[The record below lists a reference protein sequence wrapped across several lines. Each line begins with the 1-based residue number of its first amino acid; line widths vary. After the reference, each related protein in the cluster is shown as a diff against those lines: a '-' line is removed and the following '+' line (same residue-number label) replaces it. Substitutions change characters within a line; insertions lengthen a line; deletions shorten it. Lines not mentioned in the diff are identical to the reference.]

1 MPFFHLITLISNAHL
16 FSVLA
21 ARAIGCFRPSCDGLP
36 QQIASRGSSGS
47 VRCMGFSS
55 LALGSP
61 RHAGTIDA
69 AAASAFCPEEAVDRN
84 GHLFLERPVF
94 IEISPARSVAVK
106 RLPAPCRGVVPK
118 PGTDMHDCTN
128 VPSPVTNQAYPFFT
142 MSETTSYAEV
152 CVFFVHECLQR
163 VRQFA
168 ARRGKNGGAYRDRT
182 DDILLAKQ
190 ALSQLS

>member
-16 FSVLA
+16 YLCPPHGPSVAFVHLA
-21 ARAIGCFRPSCDGLP
+21 MDCGDRSL
-36 QQIASRGSSGS
+36 RGEAQEVFGAW
-47 VRCMGFSS
+47 GFSS

-106 RLPAPCRGVVPK
+106 RLPAPCRGVVQSPEQ
-118 PGTDMHDCTN
+118 TCTTARMPQARLPTRHI
-128 VPSPVTNQAYPFFT
+128 PSSRCRRHSLAGVF
-142 MSETTSYAEV
+142 
-152 CVFFVHECLQR
+152 VFFVSR
-163 VRQFA
+163 
-168 ARRGKNGGAYRDRT
+168 
-182 DDILLAKQ
+182 IW
-190 ALSQLS
+190 